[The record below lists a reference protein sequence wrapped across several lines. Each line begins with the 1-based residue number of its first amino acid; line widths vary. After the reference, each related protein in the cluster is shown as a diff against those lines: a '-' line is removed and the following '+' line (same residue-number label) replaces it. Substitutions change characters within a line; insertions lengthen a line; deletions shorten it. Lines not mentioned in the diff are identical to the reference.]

1 MLHDTRQELDPLRPT
16 DGRGPLRRF
25 DDIDVGDALADL
37 RCLRRQAD
45 DLESTLRRLQ
55 RQENTVGLPPN

>member
-25 DDIDVGDALADL
+25 DDIDVGDAPADL
-37 RCLRRQAD
+37 RCLRRQTAN
-45 DLESTLRRLQ
+45 LESTLRRLH
-55 RQENTVGLPPN
+55 RQQNTVEVPPN